1 MRNELERQAPGALEM
16 MLKEFGLYPRS
27 SEESLKSF
35 NPGSHTFTFVLQ
47 KTHSKQRTSEDYY
60 SNPLKKIMAD
70 TLNYD
75 NGNGSRKKYWKDTR
89 EI

>member
-1 MRNELERQAPGALEM
+1 M
-16 MLKEFGLYPRS
+16 MLKEFGLYPQS

-35 NPGSHTFTFVLQ
+35 NPCSHTFTFVLQ
-47 KTHSKQRTSEDYY
+47 KTHSRKRTSEDDC

-75 NGNGSRKKYWKDTR
+75 NGNGARKKYWKDTR
-89 EI
+89 ET

>member
-1 MRNELERQAPGALEM
+1 M
-16 MLKEFGLYPRS
+16 MLTEFGLYPRS
-27 SEESLKSF
+27 SEKSLKSF
-35 NPGSHTFTFVLQ
+35 NPYSHTFTFVLQ
-47 KTHSKQRTSEDYY
+47 KTHSRQRTSEDYC

-75 NGNGSRKKYWKDTR
+75 NGNGARKKYWKDTR

>member
-1 MRNELERQAPGALEM
+1 M
-16 MLKEFGLYPRS
+16 MLKEFGLYPLS

-35 NPGSHTFTFVLQ
+35 NPCSHTFTFVLQ
-47 KTHSKQRTSEDYY
+47 KTHSRKRTSEDDC

-75 NGNGSRKKYWKDTR
+75 NGNGARKKYWKDTR
-89 EI
+89 ET